1 MNKLHSVILLLVG
14 AALGAAIP
22 SAFASSAGG
31 EKASGQ
37 TLAKSTL
44 CSTAVDG
51 VWISTSV
58 VSTASGDRL
67 MVTSFLD
74 TFEEPNA
81 WVVCRP
87 LEAEGSETVVETK
100 WGDLTIT
107 PSNGSWASF
116 DPGVRE
122 HRISAELSE

>member
-14 AALGAAIP
+14 AALGATIP

-31 EKASGQ
+31 EGAAGE
-37 TLAKSTL
+37 TRAKSTI
-44 CSTAVDG
+44 CSTGDDG

-67 MVTSFLD
+67 MVNSFMD

-87 LEAEGSETVVETK
+87 LDAEGSETVVETK
-100 WGDLTIT
+100 WGDLTII
-107 PSNGSWASF
+107 PSNGAWASF